1 MTNWDESPIY
11 LQVKNYIYYK
21 IIKNDYPLGSK
32 LPSIRK
38 LSKELSINPNTIQ
51 KSINELQQEN
61 LVISRRGIG
70 NFLTSKK
77 EVVNNLKQQLITKT
91 FELSYKQLHSL
102 NLSEEEMLNQF
113 KMYLKQKKSLG

>member
-1 MTNWDESPIY
+1 M
-11 LQVKNYIYYK
+11 
-21 IIKNDYPLGSK
+21 
-32 LPSIRK
+32 
-38 LSKELSINPNTIQ
+38 
-51 KSINELQQEN
+51 QQEN

>member
-1 MTNWDESPIY
+1 MTNWDESLIY